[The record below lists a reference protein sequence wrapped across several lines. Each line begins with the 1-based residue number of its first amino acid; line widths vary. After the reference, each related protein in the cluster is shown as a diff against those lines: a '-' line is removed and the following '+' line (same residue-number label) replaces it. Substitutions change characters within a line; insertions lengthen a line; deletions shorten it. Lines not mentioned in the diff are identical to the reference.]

1 MALKIPN
8 RIKRILRNLI
18 LAFSLFLAGFII
30 YSIYFE
36 LRIYFIN
43 RAELNDIEKVNKN
56 CADTFRRFIDEVEDK
71 TDWEV
76 SIISGYRSKQE
87 QIQLKRDNP
96 RNASFKKSRHVMGR
110 AIDINLYK
118 RVGFRH
124 VWLKKASSKRDWSKT
139 GVTRIAAKYGILWG
153 GSYRNYHDPVHFE
166 IH

>member
-8 RIKRILRNLI
+8 RIKSIMRNLL
-18 LAFSLFLAGFII
+18 LAFSFVLAGFII
-30 YSIYFE
+30 YTVYFE

-43 RAELNDIEKVNKN
+43 KSELNDIEKVSRLS
-56 CADTFRRFIDEVEDK
+56 ADKFRSFIDEVEDK

-76 SIISGYRSKQE
+76 SIISGHRSKEE

-96 RNASFKKSRHVMGR
+96 RNASFTKSRHVMGR

-118 RVGFRH
+118 RVGLRH
-124 VWLKKASSKRDWSKT
+124 VWLKKANSKKDWRKT
-139 GVTRIAAKYGILWG
+139 GVHTIAAKYNILWG

>member
-1 MALKIPN
+1 MALKIPK
-8 RIKRILRNLI
+8 RAKRILRNLF

-30 YSIYFE
+30 YNICFE
-36 LRIYFIN
+36 VRIYFLN
-43 RAELNDIEKVNKN
+43 RAELNDIEKVNKR
-56 CADTFRRFIDEVEDK
+56 CADTFRSFINEVEDK

-76 SIISGYRSKQE
+76 SVISGYRSKQE

-96 RNASFKKSRHVMGR
+96 RNASSKKSRHVMGR

-124 VWLKKASSKRDWSKT
+124 IWLKKGDSKREWRKT
-139 GVTRIAAKYGILWG
+139 GVTAIAAKYNILWG